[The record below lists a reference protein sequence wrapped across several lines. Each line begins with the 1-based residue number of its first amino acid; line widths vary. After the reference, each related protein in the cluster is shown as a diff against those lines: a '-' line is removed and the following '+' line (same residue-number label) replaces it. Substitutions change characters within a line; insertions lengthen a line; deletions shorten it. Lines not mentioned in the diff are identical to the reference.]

1 MLTTKV
7 TDTHICT
14 SNVQHA
20 YFLGTYTYSVAKMSH
35 FNKKCNA
42 LIFLGIDKIRKI
54 EYNYPIT
61 RLHLT
66 IHLNVLVK
74 IKEHLNITLKW

>member
-7 TDTHICT
+7 TDIYICT

-42 LIFLGIDKIRKI
+42 LVFLGIDKIRKI

>member
-1 MLTTKV
+1 VLTTKV
-7 TDTHICT
+7 IDTYTCT

-35 FNKKCNA
+35 FNKKCTV
-42 LIFLGIDKIRKI
+42 LLFLGIDKIREI

-66 IHLNVLVK
+66 VHLNVLVK
-74 IKEHLNITLKW
+74 IKEHLNVTLKW